1 MKALKKP
8 LSLLMAL
15 LMCFGV
21 FAGTGV
27 TRYSWNLRHWQ
38 KLFADKDI
46 HTMLD
51 VISLPLYWKR
61 DAVGRNGMVCCHGSE
76 EKLIREML
84 TCKVHPQG
92 NGWFCL
98 GNNQ

>member
-1 MKALKKP
+1 MSNLYDRAEIYD
-8 LSLLMAL
+8 LLEDD
-15 LMCFGV
+15 
-21 FAGTGV
+21 

-61 DAVGRNGMVCCHGSE
+61 DAVERNGMVCCHGSE

-84 TCKVHPQG
+84 TCKVHPQQ
-92 NGWFCL
+92 NRWFCAYAAQKVQL
-98 GNNQ
+98 DRR